1 MNTAPPPCLSWWTNP
16 SLPTCMPTGGEGECL
31 RILGLEEGSL
41 GDLTK
46 ILLDTLKN
54 FVVPAGSVILI
65 HSLSHLAWVG
75 PAAYAEDFVRA
86 RQKICGT
93 YRSGLTVLN
102 GLPVPAEGSC
112 NSDLTNELAA
122 MADWLLLAKNRAE
135 RDISNTRAI
144 WKELFNTAS
153 GPDPQNLVSGGQPP
167 ALPISSLTS
176 ISSMLPALP
185 VDPIVQPPALPI
197 SSLSSI
203 SSMLP
208 ALPVYPIVQPP
219 ALPISSLSS
228 ISSIVRMSGRV
239 FVV

>member
-1 MNTAPPPCLSWWTNP
+1 
-16 SLPTCMPTGGEGECL
+16 MPTGGEGECL

-112 NSDLTNELAA
+112 NSDLANELAA
-122 MADWLLLAKNRAE
+122 VADWLSLAKNRAE
-135 RDISNTRAI
+135 RDISNTM
-144 WKELFNTAS
+144 
-153 GPDPQNLVSGGQPP
+153 
-167 ALPISSLTS
+167 SSFCHRNILQS
-176 ISSMLPALP
+176 NHK
-185 VDPIVQPPALPI
+185 
-197 SSLSSI
+197 
-203 SSMLP
+203 
-208 ALPVYPIVQPP
+208 
-219 ALPISSLSS
+219 
-228 ISSIVRMSGRV
+228 
-239 FVV
+239 VVV